1 MSYTLWTLLSLVVY
15 IIGIVVLIR
24 TTPHLLRYAY
34 DQLAFAGYAA
44 LEIIG
49 ALCAFGAVTVTY
61 GLFNGSF
68 AINLLDFLLLVGI
81 VVVGSM
87 QFYKCFKSCLNKL
100 MPATRIIAGIY
111 FLLLILAALYYIALL
126 FGA

>member
-1 MSYTLWTLLSLVVY
+1 MSYTIWTLLSLVVY

-34 DQLAFAGYAA
+34 DQPAFTSYAA

-61 GLFNGSF
+61 GLFSGSF
-68 AINLLDFLLLVGI
+68 AIQLLDFLLLVGI
-81 VVVGSM
+81 VVVGSILS
-87 QFYKCFKSCLNKL
+87 YKCFKSSLNKVML
-100 MPATRIIAGIY
+100 ATRIMAGIY
-111 FLLLILAALYYIALL
+111 FLLLIVASLYYIALL